1 MKTAIFGCGII
12 ANRVALGFKNITNN
26 ELVGFASRDIEKA
39 KEYANKYDVK
49 EFGDYDYFLNKKEID
64 AIYICTYNLNHYEL
78 IKRCLEHKKH
88 VICEKPMVLNVK
100 DCDELF
106 VVAKQNNVLLMEALK
121 SVFLPITNRIK
132 VIISNNLIGNIHHI
146 EASFTRNGNHSVDHW
161 INDPRCGV
169 LKDLGNYCVG
179 TVNYLLETTP
189 TIEYKYKNN
198 SLEYSD
204 KSAELILD
212 YDGIKA
218 HILVSNEYDGD
229 SSLRIYGDNGY
240 IVVNDFW
247 KTGKGYYIS
256 NKQRYEINEE
266 LISDFHYEIQ
276 HFTDCV
282 NNNILESPIMSYKA
296 SRDIISINE

>member
-1 MKTAIFGCGII
+1 M
-12 ANRVALGFKNITNN
+12 
-26 ELVGFASRDIEKA
+26 
-39 KEYANKYDVK
+39 
-49 EFGDYDYFLNKKEID
+49 
-64 AIYICTYNLNHYEL
+64 
-78 IKRCLEHKKH
+78 
-88 VICEKPMVLNVK
+88 
-100 DCDELF
+100 
-106 VVAKQNNVLLMEALK
+106 
-121 SVFLPITNRIK
+121 
-132 VIISNNLIGNIHHI
+132 
-146 EASFTRNGNHSVDHW
+146 
-161 INDPRCGV
+161 
-169 LKDLGNYCVG
+169 
-179 TVNYLLETTP
+179 ETTP

-198 SLEYSD
+198 TLEYSD

-229 SSLRIYGDNGY
+229 SSLRIYGDHGY

-256 NKQRYEINEE
+256 NKQRYEIDEE
-266 LISDFHYEIQ
+266 LINDFHYEIQ